1 MYRLHLA
8 SSYGFYSHL
17 ILKFQTEFGQYVK
30 IDGFLDF
37 PIINYEKQPVNSK
50 KKFYLKV
57 YYLHKNL
64 FFHFTRYKYR
74 KYWVF
79 KRNFN

>member
-17 ILKFQTEFGQYVK
+17 ILKFQTEFGSYVK

-37 PIINYEKQPVNSK
+37 PLINYEKQQISSK
-50 KKFYLKV
+50 II
-57 YYLHKNL
+57 
-64 FFHFTRYKYR
+64 
-74 KYWVF
+74 
-79 KRNFN
+79 